1 MEKDKSLDFKTSL
14 GKKKKAVFWLFCVSA
29 FFLILEFRMRRFF
42 KETQL

>member
-14 GKKKKAVFWLFCVSA
+14 GKKKKAVFWHISLSA
-29 FFLILEFRMRRFF
+29 FFLLLAFRMRRFF